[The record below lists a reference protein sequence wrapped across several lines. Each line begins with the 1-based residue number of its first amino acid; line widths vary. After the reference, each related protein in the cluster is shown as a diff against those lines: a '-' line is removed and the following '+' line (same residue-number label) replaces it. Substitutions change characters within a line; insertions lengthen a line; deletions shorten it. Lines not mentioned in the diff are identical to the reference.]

1 MALSIVQT
9 PATASL
15 AQSPIIFS
23 INESTTAL
31 VLQDG
36 FQYICDLYY
45 WQGAIN
51 NSGSAGDYTL
61 AKYPNTSL
69 NGIFDLNRIINSTL
83 TSLAQANQSNVVY
96 FAGDFYTQYL
106 TGSVYVTGS
115 HVRSQT
121 YKALDGYGIFQEPIG
136 QPIYDK
142 TPHWP
147 LMTDGPA
154 TQSAFITNEG
164 TAGIFTGT
172 TGGGTQPTQVFYRS
186 STGATATY
194 NVSGNTTT
202 SGQISQYP
210 IGPAQSGFP
219 LSTTGMEWF
228 SVEPTDGFITVG
240 TPIRYNIVCT
250 QKYPNIRIK
259 WKNRYGQFD
268 WFNFN
273 MVNRQGFNTVRKTYQ
288 PQLGSWQAATLSY
301 NNYDSSTLNYI
312 SDSSQTLSVQTD
324 WVSEDYNNIFKQLL
338 VTDEAYW
345 IYDEATG
352 DLRPITI
359 STDSITFKTGVND
372 KVIQYGFDFN
382 WGQDYKLII

>member
-23 INESTTAL
+23 INESTTAT
-31 VLQDG
+31 VLSDG
-36 FQYICDLYY
+36 FQYLCDLYY
-45 WQGAIN
+45 WQGALN
-51 NSGSAGDYTL
+51 NSGSTGDYTL

-69 NGIFDLNRIINSTL
+69 NGIFDLNRIINATL
-83 TSLAQANQSNVVY
+83 TDLAQANQSNVVY
-96 FAGDFYTQYL
+96 FAGDFYWQYL
-106 TGSVYVTGS
+106 SGSTYVTGS
-115 HVRSQT
+115 HLKSSV

-154 TQSAFITNEG
+154 TQSAFINNEG
-164 TAGIFTGT
+164 VASVYVGT
-172 TGGGTQPTQVFYRS
+172 TGGGTQPTKVVYTS
-186 STGATATY
+186 NLGTADYT
-194 NVSGNTTT
+194 VTGNTTT
-202 SGQISQYP
+202 SGQVAQYP

-219 LSTTGMEWF
+219 LSTSGLTYFKTQAYNGA
-228 SVEPTDGFITVG
+228 
-240 TPIRYNIVCT
+240 TPIGSPITYNIVCE

-273 MVNRQGFNTVRKTYQ
+273 MVNRQGFNTIRKTYE
-288 PQLGSWQAATLSY
+288 PQLGTWQAATLSY
-301 NNYDSSTLNYI
+301 NNYDSSILNYI
-312 SDSSQTLSVQTD
+312 SDSKQSLSVQTD
-324 WVSEDYNNIFKQLL
+324 WVSEDYNNIFKELL
-338 VTDEAYW
+338 VADEAYW
-345 IYDEATG
+345 VYNEDTG
-352 DLRPITI
+352 DLRPVSIL
-359 STDSITFKTGVND
+359 TDSIIFKTGVND

-382 WGQDYKLII
+382 WGQNYKLII

>member
-23 INESTTAL
+23 INESTTAT
-31 VLQDG
+31 VLSDG

-45 WQGAIN
+45 WQGALN
-51 NSGSAGDYTL
+51 NSGSTGDYTL

-69 NGIFDLNRIINSTL
+69 NGIFDLNRIINATL
-83 TSLAQANQSNVVY
+83 TDLAQANQSNVVY
-96 FAGDFYTQYL
+96 FAGDFYWQYL
-106 TGSVYVTGS
+106 SGSTYVTGS
-115 HVRSQT
+115 HLKSSV

-154 TQSAFITNEG
+154 TQSAFINNEG
-164 TAGIFTGT
+164 VASVYVGT
-172 TGGGTQPTQVFYRS
+172 TGGGTQPTKVVYTS
-186 STGATATY
+186 NLGTADYT
-194 NVSGNTTT
+194 VTGNTTT
-202 SGQISQYP
+202 SGQVAQYP

-219 LSTTGMEWF
+219 LSTSGLTYF
-228 SVEPTDGFITVG
+228 STQAYNGA
-240 TPIRYNIVCT
+240 TPIGSPITYNIVCE

-273 MVNRQGFNTVRKTYQ
+273 MVNRQGFNTIRKTYE
-288 PQLGSWQAATLSY
+288 PQLGTWQAATLSY
-301 NNYDSSTLNYI
+301 NNYDSSILNYI
-312 SDSSQTLSVQTD
+312 SDSKQSLSVQTD
-324 WVSEDYNNIFKQLL
+324 WVSEDYNNIFKELL
-338 VTDEAYW
+338 VADEAYW
-345 IYDEATG
+345 VYNEDTG
-352 DLRPITI
+352 DLRPVTI
-359 STDSITFKTGVND
+359 LTDSIIFKTGVND

-382 WGQDYKLII
+382 WGQNYKLII

>member
-23 INESTTAL
+23 INESTTAT
-31 VLQDG
+31 VLSDG
-36 FQYICDLYY
+36 FQYLCNLYY
-45 WQGAIN
+45 WQGALN
-51 NSGSAGDYTL
+51 NSGSTSDYTL

-83 TSLAQANQSNVVY
+83 TDLAQANQSNVVY
-96 FAGDFYTQYL
+96 FAGDFYWQYL
-106 TGSVYVTGS
+106 SGSTYVTGS
-115 HVRSQT
+115 HLKSQT
-121 YKALDGYGIFQEPIG
+121 YKALDGYGIFQEAIG
-136 QPIYDK
+136 QPIYNK

-164 TAGIFTGT
+164 VASVYVGT
-172 TGGGTQPTQVFYRS
+172 TGGGTQPTKVLYTS
-186 STGATATY
+186 NLGTADY
-194 NVSGNTTT
+194 SVSGNTTT
-202 SGQISQYP
+202 SGQIAQYP

-219 LSTTGMEWF
+219 LSIAGMTYF
-228 SVEPTDGFITVG
+228 KTQAYNGA
-240 TPIRYNIVCT
+240 TPIGSPITYNIVCT

-273 MVNRQGFNTVRKTYQ
+273 MVNRQGFNTIRKTYQ

-324 WVSEDYNNIFKQLL
+324 WVSEDYNDIFKELL

-345 IYDEATG
+345 IYDENNG

>member
-23 INESTTAL
+23 INESTTAT
-31 VLQDG
+31 VVSDG
-36 FQYICDLYY
+36 FQYLCDLYY

-51 NSGSAGDYTL
+51 NSGSVADYTL
-61 AKYPNTSL
+61 AKYPNTTL
-69 NGIFDLNRIINSTL
+69 NGIFDLNRILNATL
-83 TSLAQANQSNVVY
+83 TDLAQANPSNVVY
-96 FAGDFYTQYL
+96 FAGDFYWQYL
-106 TGSVYVTGS
+106 SGSTYVTGS
-115 HVRSQT
+115 HLKSQT

-164 TAGIFTGT
+164 VASVYVGT
-172 TGGGTQPTQVFYRS
+172 TGGGTQPTKIVYTS
-186 STGATATY
+186 NLGSADYT
-194 NVSGNTTT
+194 VSGNTTT
-202 SGQISQYP
+202 SGQVAQYP

-219 LSTTGMEWF
+219 LSTIGLTYF
-228 SVEPTDGFITVG
+228 STQAFNGT
-240 TPIRYNIVCT
+240 TPIGSPITYNIVCE

-273 MVNRQGFNTVRKTYQ
+273 MVNRQGFNTIRKTYE

-312 SDSSQTLSVQTD
+312 SDSTQTLSVQTD
-324 WVSEDYNNIFKQLL
+324 WVSEDYNNIFKELL

-345 IYDEATG
+345 IYDESNG
-352 DLRPITI
+352 DLRPVSIL
-359 STDSITFKTGVND
+359 TDSIIFKTGVND
-372 KVIQYGFDFN
+372 KVIQYGFDFT
-382 WGQDYKLII
+382 WGQNYKLII

>member
-23 INESTTAL
+23 VNESTTAT

-36 FQYICDLYY
+36 FQYLCDLYY

-51 NSGSAGDYTL
+51 NSGSTADYTL
-61 AKYPNTSL
+61 AKYPNTTL

-83 TSLAQANQSNVVY
+83 TSLAIQNKSNVVY

-106 TGSVYVTGS
+106 SGSTYVTGS
-115 HVRSQT
+115 HLKSAT
-121 YKALDGYGIFQEPIG
+121 YKALDGYAIFQEPIG
-136 QPIYDK
+136 QPIYNK

-154 TQSAFITNEG
+154 TQSVFIENAG
-164 TAGIFTGT
+164 TAGIFTGIA
-172 TGGGTQPTQVFYRS
+172 GAGIEPTKVFYRS
-186 STGATATY
+186 STGATANY
-194 NVSGNTTT
+194 NVATSTAT
-202 SGQISQYP
+202 SGQIAQYP
-210 IGPAQSGFP
+210 IGPSQAGFP
-219 LSTTGMEWF
+219 LSTIGMEWF
-228 SVEPTDGFITVG
+228 SVEPTDGFITIG
-240 TPIRYNIVCT
+240 APIRYNVVCN
-250 QKYPNIRIK
+250 QKYPNVRIQ

-273 MVNRQGFNTVRKTYQ
+273 MVSRQGFNTERKTYE

-301 NNYDSSTLNYI
+301 NNFDSATLNYI

-324 WVSEDYNNIFKQLL
+324 WVNEDYNDIFKELL
-338 VTDEAYW
+338 VSDEIYW
-345 IYDEATG
+345 VYNEATG

-359 STDSITFKTGVND
+359 ATDSITFKTGVVD

-382 WGQDYKLII
+382 WGQNYKLII

>member
-23 INESTTAL
+23 INESTTAS
-31 VLQDG
+31 VLSSG
-36 FQYICDLYY
+36 FQYLCDLYY
-45 WQGAIN
+45 WQGALT
-51 NSGSAGDYTL
+51 NSGSASDYTL

-69 NGIFDLNRIINSTL
+69 YGIFDLNRIINSTL
-83 TSLAQANQSNVVY
+83 TDLAIQNTSNVVY
-96 FAGDFYTQYL
+96 FAGDFYWQYIS
-106 TGSVYVTGS
+106 GSTYVTGS
-115 HVRSQT
+115 HLKSET

-164 TAGIFTGT
+164 VASVYVGT
-172 TGGGTQPTQVFYRS
+172 TGGGTQPTKVVYTS
-186 STGATATY
+186 NLGTADYT
-194 NVSGNTTT
+194 VSGNTTT
-202 SGQISQYP
+202 SGQIAQYP
-210 IGPAQSGFP
+210 IGPSQSGFP
-219 LSTTGMEWF
+219 LSTIGLTYFKTQAYNG
-228 SVEPTDGFITVG
+228 G
-240 TPIRYNIVCT
+240 TPIGSPITYNIVCE

-273 MVNRQGFNTVRKTYQ
+273 MVNRQGFNTIRKTYE
-288 PQLGSWQAATLSY
+288 PQLGTWQAATLSY
-301 NNYDSSTLNYI
+301 NNYDSSILNYV
-312 SDSSQTLSVQTD
+312 SDSTQTLSVQTD
-324 WVSEDYNNIFKQLL
+324 WVSEDYNNIFKELL

-345 IYDEATG
+345 IYDESNG

-359 STDSITFKTGVND
+359 LTDSITFKTGVND

-382 WGQDYKLII
+382 WGQNYKLII

>member
-23 INESTTAL
+23 INESTTAT
-31 VLQDG
+31 VLSSG
-36 FQYICDLYY
+36 FQYLCDLYY
-45 WQGAIN
+45 WQGALT
-51 NSGSAGDYTL
+51 NSGSTGDYTL
-61 AKYPNTSL
+61 AKYPNTAL

-83 TSLAQANQSNVVY
+83 TDLAQANQSNVVY
-96 FAGDFYTQYL
+96 FAGDFYWQYL
-106 TGSVYVTGS
+106 SGSTYVTGS
-115 HVRSQT
+115 HLKSQV

-164 TAGIFTGT
+164 VASVYVGT
-172 TGGGTQPTQVFYRS
+172 TGGGTQPTKVVYTS
-186 STGATATY
+186 NLGSADYTVSNTTAT
-194 NVSGNTTT
+194 T
-202 SGQISQYP
+202 GQIAQYP
-210 IGPAQSGFP
+210 IGPSQSGFP
-219 LSTTGMEWF
+219 LSTSGLTYFKTQAYNG
-228 SVEPTDGFITVG
+228 G
-240 TPIRYNIVCT
+240 TPIGSAITYNIVCE

-273 MVNRQGFNTVRKTYQ
+273 MVNRQGFNTIRKTYE
-288 PQLGSWQAATLSY
+288 PQLGTWQAATLSY
-301 NNYDSSTLNYI
+301 NNYDSSILNYV
-312 SDSSQTLSVQTD
+312 SDSTQTLSVQTD
-324 WVSEDYNNIFKQLL
+324 WVSEDYNNIFKELL
-338 VTDEAYW
+338 VADEAYW
-345 IYDEATG
+345 IYNEDTN
-352 DLRPITI
+352 DLRPVTI
-359 STDSITFKTGVND
+359 LTDSIIFKTGVND

-382 WGQDYKLII
+382 WGQNYKLII